1 MGVVFSSLWS
11 LWFGSK
17 EYKLVMVRGQGRRPA
32 AQLTTAVAAWI
43 SI

>member
-17 EYKLVMVRGQGRRPA
+17 EYKLVMVRCQRRG
-32 AQLTTAVAAWI
+32 
-43 SI
+43 